1 MISCIKLKCFLG
13 IAGAMI
19 LNMHSMAQPGGLHIG
34 DKVPDIEFTVLNYPA
49 KKVSLS
55 NFAGK
60 LVILDFWAT
69 WCSSCISVFPK
80 TDSLQQQFKDR
91 LQVILVNTKKNDTYK
106 KAEVFLHTWKA
117 QHKNFVLP
125 LAVMDTVADGLFPHR
140 HLPHHVWISP
150 DGHVKAFT
158 SFGQLTAKNISTV
171 LNGGNIRVDPTY
183 DLDIE
188 KPLFLSDQIAIDE
201 LTQYSIIRKGKLNGM
216 SPQVAARE
224 HLGVVRR
231 NVMVNM
237 TISKMYMYAANGLN
251 TTFRFYP
258 WKINGY
264 NGKRMILHV
273 RDPSKL
279 QFRGAADDQFEWER
293 ENFYTYDLIVPVAKA
308 AHLYE
313 YMLDD
318 LNKYSGYAGRIEKMK
333 RPCLILRRTSKVDKL
348 ATKGGKIEYELMKGQ
363 HKYVR
368 NAPFSHLVYWLDNL
382 DEFSFPVFDETG
394 YTGNI
399 DLTLAL
405 DAKAIGLQELNAAL
419 KPYDLQLVPEDRL
432 IDMLVI
438 EEKAAV
444 K

>member
-19 LNMHSMAQPGGLHIG
+19 LNFQSMAQPGGLNIG
-34 DKVPDIEFTVLNYPA
+34 DKVPDIEFAVLNYPA

-60 LVILDFWAT
+60 WVILDFWAT
-69 WCSSCISVFPK
+69 WCSSCISYFPK
-80 TDSLQQQFKDR
+80 MDSLEQRFKDR
-91 LQVILVNTKKNDTYK
+91 LQVILVSTKKNDTYK
-106 KAEVFLHTWKA
+106 KVEVFLNTWKG
-117 QHKNFVLP
+117 QNKNFVLP
-125 LAVMDTVADGLFPHR
+125 LAVMDTVADVLFPHR
-140 HLPHHVWISP
+140 SIPHYVWIGP
-150 DGHVKAFT
+150 DGHVKAIT
-158 SFGQLTAKNISTV
+158 SAGQVTAKNISTV
-171 LNGGNIRVDPTY
+171 LNGGNIRMDPTF

-188 KPLFLSDQIAIDE
+188 KPLFLSDQITIDE
-201 LTQYSIIRKGKLNGM
+201 LTQYSIFRKGKLNGM
-216 SPQVAARE
+216 SPVAAARE
-224 HLGVVRR
+224 YRGVVRR

-251 TTFRFYP
+251 NTFRFYP

-273 RDPSKL
+273 SDPSKL
-279 QFRGAADDQFEWER
+279 QFEGAADDKFEWER
-293 ENFYTYDLIVPVAKA
+293 ENFYAYDLIVPVAESV
-308 AHLYE
+308 HLYE
-313 YMLDD
+313 YVLDG
-318 LNKYSGYAGRIEKMK
+318 LNKYSGYTGRIEKMK

-348 ATKGGKIEYELMKGQ
+348 ATKGGKPGSELMGVQ
-363 HKYVR
+363 HKNLR
-368 NAPFSHLVYWLDNL
+368 NVPFIHLVLWLNNL
-382 DEFSFPVFDETG
+382 DEFSFPVIDETN

-419 KPYDLQLVPEDRL
+419 KPYDLELVQEDRE

-438 EEKAAV
+438 EEKPL
-444 K
+444 